1 VNNLFSLAGSTR
13 EYHWEFFT
21 LPHKPN
27 FAIHEVTQVHGA
39 EIYPLDLENGEADG
53 LWTSLPHEETSL
65 AIKTAD
71 CLAIAILGH
80 KGASLIHAGWR
91 GLKEK
96 IHCHP
101 ILKSLEPHTFLCA
114 PAIQQVS
121 YEVSKDFA
129 KEFPNYPDSFLNDA
143 QNRLT
148 FSLQKTFA
156 SDIQEYFPDCQLTIS
171 SIDTFAEE
179 GLHSYRRDKT
189 SRRNY
194 NILRL
199 SPVTPV

>member
-1 VNNLFSLAGSTR
+1 MNNLFSLAGNTTQYR
-13 EYHWEFFT
+13 WEFFT
-21 LPHKPN
+21 LPHKPE
-27 FAIHEVTQVHGA
+27 FPIHEVHQVHGA
-39 EIYPLDLENGEADG
+39 DIYPLDLEGGEADG
-53 LWTSLPHEETSL
+53 LWTTIPLQETSM

-91 GLKEK
+91 GLKDK

-101 ILKSLEPHTFLCA
+101 IVKSLEPHTFICA
-114 PAIQQVS
+114 PAIQQMS
-121 YEVSKDFA
+121 YEVSNDFIN
-129 KEFPNYPDSFLNDA
+129 EFPEHSDSFLHGN
-143 QNRLT
+143 QNRLL

-156 SDIQEYFPDCQLTIS
+156 SDILELFPDCQLTIS
-171 SIDTFAEE
+171 SLDTFSEE

-189 SRRNY
+189 SQRNY

-199 SPVTPV
+199 SPITPV